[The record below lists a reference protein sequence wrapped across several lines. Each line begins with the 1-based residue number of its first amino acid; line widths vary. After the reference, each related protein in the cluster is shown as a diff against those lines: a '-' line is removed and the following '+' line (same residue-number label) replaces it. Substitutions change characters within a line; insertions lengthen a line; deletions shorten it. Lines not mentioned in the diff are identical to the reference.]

1 MQEQQQLD
9 PLWDEG
15 ISSLLNGEYERL
27 QTPFSME
34 ALRGYANEHAVRIGD
49 ILETLFLM
57 STYGAWQYIDENG
70 TELVLDE
77 NALNVMYVKGRLE
90 DADLEA
96 FPGLWK
102 PVD

>member
-1 MQEQQQLD
+1 MQEQVELD

-27 QTPFSME
+27 QKPFSMQD
-34 ALRGYANEHAVRIGD
+34 LRGYANEHAVRIGD

-70 TELVLDE
+70 VEQVLDE
-77 NALNVMYVKGRLE
+77 DALNVMYVKGRLE

>member
-1 MQEQQQLD
+1 MQQQELD

-15 ISSLLNGEYERL
+15 ISSLLDGEYQRL
-27 QTPFSME
+27 QEPFSME
-34 ALRGYANEHAVRIGD
+34 DLRGYANQYAVRIGD

-57 STYGAWQYIDENG
+57 ASYGAWQYVDEKG
-70 TELVLDE
+70 VEQELDE
-77 NALNVMYVKGRLE
+77 NALNAMYAKGRPD

-102 PVD
+102 PAGA